1 MTKALLEVD
10 SLSVTYGKATLLT
23 RLGIKPAPEP
33 TVREVNLVVQRGESV
48 GIVGE
53 SGCGKSTLA
62 RAITGLVD
70 VSAGEIRF
78 DGVLLANSDRAAQRD
93 RATQRRIQMVFQ
105 DPSSSL
111 NPRRTVR
118 QVLTELLAVH
128 NLVPSSDFDTR
139 CEELVAL
146 VELPVSM
153 LDAHP
158 RAMSGGQR
166 QRVGIARALA
176 VGPEL
181 LIADEAVAALDVSV
195 QASVLNLLAK
205 LRRELDLTLLFIS
218 HDLGVVR
225 HVSDRVVVMYA
236 GEVVEERATEELF
249 ANPQHAYTKQLLA
262 AGA

>member
-1 MTKALLEVD
+1 MTAALLEVD
-10 SLSVTYGKATLLT
+10 SVSVTYGKANLLT
-23 RLGIKPAPEP
+23 RVGLKEPPEP
-33 TVREVNLVVQRGESV
+33 SVVDVSLFVQRGEAV

-62 RAITGLVD
+62 RAITGLVA

-78 DGVLLANSDRAAQRD
+78 DGVRLTHGD

-128 NLVPSSDFDTR
+128 DLVPKADIDNR
-139 CEELVAL
+139 CEELVSL
-146 VELPVSM
+146 VELPTSM

-158 RAMSGGQR
+158 RSMSGGQR

-195 QASVLNLLAK
+195 QASVLNLLAR
-205 LRRELDLTLLFIS
+205 LRRELDLTLVFIS

-236 GEVVEERATEELF
+236 GEVVEERATEDLF
-249 ANPQHAYTKQLLA
+249 ASPAHPYTKQLLA
-262 AGA
+262 AGS

>member
-1 MTKALLEVD
+1 MSDPLLEVD
-10 SLSVTYGKATLLT
+10 SLGVTYGKASVLARWGL
-23 RLGIKPAPEP
+23 RAAPTP
-33 TVREVNLVVQRGESV
+33 TVTDVNLVIHRGEAV

-62 RAITGLVD
+62 RAITGLVAP
-70 VSAGEIRF
+70 SAGHLRF
-78 DGVLLANSDRAAQRD
+78 DGTPLATHRD
-93 RATQRRIQMVFQ
+93 RADQRRIQMVFQ

-118 QVLTELLAVH
+118 QVLTELLIVH
-128 NLVPSSDFDTR
+128 NLVPRGELDNR
-139 CEELVAL
+139 CEELVGL
-146 VELPVSM
+146 VELPTSM
-153 LDAHP
+153 LDARP
-158 RAMSGGQR
+158 RSMSGGQR

-205 LRRELDLTLLFIS
+205 LRSELDLTLVFIS
-218 HDLGVVR
+218 HDLAVVR

-236 GEVVEERATEELF
+236 GEVVEQRATEDLF
-249 ANPQHAYTKQLLA
+249 ATPQHAYTKQLLA

>member
-1 MTKALLEVD
+1 MTDAFLEVD
-10 SLSVTYGKATLLT
+10 SLSVTYAKANLLT
-23 RLGIKPAPEP
+23 KLGLKSPPQPA
-33 TVREVNLVVQRGESV
+33 VLDVSLSVQRGEAV

-62 RAITGLVD
+62 RAVTGLVAASD
-70 VSAGEIRF
+70 GEIRF
-78 DGVLLANSDRAAQRD
+78 DGSLLPRRRD
-93 RATQRRIQMVFQ
+93 RATARRIQMVFQ

-118 QVLTELLAVH
+118 QVLAELLNVH
-128 NLVPSSDFDTR
+128 NIVPSSDIDRR
-139 CEELVAL
+139 CEELVGL
-146 VELPVSM
+146 VELPTSM

-158 RAMSGGQR
+158 RSMSGGQR

-176 VGPEL
+176 VGPEV

-195 QASVLNLLAK
+195 QASVLNLLAT
-205 LRRELDLTLLFIS
+205 LRRELDLTVLFIS

-236 GEVVEERATEELF
+236 GRVVEEQATEDLF
-249 ANPQHAYTKQLLA
+249 ETPRHAYTQQLLA
-262 AGA
+262 ACP